1 MKTTAQELDSH
12 AQAYSKAFTHFDEN
26 VIVHVAYG
34 QRIARQIE
42 ESRARRVLSLGV
54 GHMEVARPIVDL
66 LRAGHIDR
74 YVVVDAAPSIMDG
87 FRASMAPVPKGLEL
101 VQAFFEQFEDPQ
113 SFDVIEAGFILEH
126 VEDPGLILSRL
137 RRLAAPGACLH
148 VAVPNARSMHR
159 MLGHHAGLL
168 PDVFVLSDAD
178 RSLGHR
184 RYFDVP
190 KLTALALQCG
200 WQVQRQAG
208 LLLKPFTTGQM
219 NRLDLTPPIWQALQT
234 LAEGYPEISNAFCME
249 LAPCS

>member
-1 MKTTAQELDSH
+1 MNITAQELDSH

-26 VIVHVAYG
+26 VIVHIAYG
-34 QRIARQIE
+34 QRIARQIKD
-42 ESRARRVLSLGV
+42 SAARRVLSLGV

-66 LRAGHIDR
+66 LRARQIER
-74 YVVVDAAPSIMDG
+74 YVVVDAAPSIMEG
-87 FRASMAPVPKGLEL
+87 FRASVAPVPKGLDL
-101 VQAFFEQFEDPQ
+101 VQAFFESFEDQ
-113 SFDVIEAGFILEH
+113 QQFDVIEAGFILEH
-126 VEDPGLILSRL
+126 VQDPGLILSRL
-137 RRLAAPGACLH
+137 QRFAAPGACLH

-190 KLTALALQCG
+190 SLTALALQCG
-200 WQVQRQAG
+200 WQVRRQAG
-208 LLLKPFTTGQM
+208 LLLKPFTTGQL
-219 NRLDLTPPIWQALQT
+219 NRLNLSPPVWQALQT

-249 LAPCS
+249 LVACQ